1 VPLFQQV
8 GLEVA
13 VANRCPSVLVTG
25 ATGAVGPL
33 VVEAFRV
40 AGYSV
45 RTLSIDP
52 PTASIWPDD
61 VETLIGDVTDAAA
74 VRAAM
79 QGAESV
85 IHMAALLHVENPP
98 PALQDQYERINVGG
112 TTTVVAA
119 AIQTGVRRV
128 VFFSTIAVYGR
139 SGGCTLTEDTPP
151 CPDTFYA
158 RTKLAG
164 EEIVLA
170 AKDAHGR
177 PIGTVLR
184 LGAVYGSNMKGNYR
198 RLVHALA
205 KGLFIPVGKGSNRR
219 TLVYDKDV
227 ARAAVLAAIHPDAA
241 GRIFN
246 VTDGQFHTMRS
257 IIEALCGALGRRPPR
272 LTLPV
277 GPVRFLA
284 GLLEDSA
291 RICGLSSL
299 VTRATVDKYTEDIAV
314 DGRRFCTQIGFV
326 PQYNLVAGLRETV
339 AGMRQLDDI

>member
-1 VPLFQQV
+1 MPLFQQV

-13 VANRCPSVLVTG
+13 VAKRLPAVLVTG

-33 VVEAFRV
+33 VVEAFRA
-40 AGYSV
+40 AGYPV

-52 PTASIWPDD
+52 PPADAWPDD
-61 VETLIGDVTDAAA
+61 VQTLTGDVADIAA

-79 QGAESV
+79 QGIEAV

-112 TTTVVAA
+112 TATVVAA
-119 AIQTGVRRV
+119 AIQAGVRRV
-128 VFFSTIAVYGR
+128 VIFSTIAVYGR
-139 SGGCTLTEDTPP
+139 SGGRILTEDTPP
-151 CPDTFYA
+151 CPNTFYA
-158 RTKLAG
+158 RTKLDA
-164 EEIVLA
+164 EEIVLE

-184 LGAVYGSNMKGNYR
+184 LGAVYGSKMKGNYR

-205 KGLFIPVGKGSNRR
+205 KGRFIPVGKGFNRR

-227 ARAAVLAAIHPDAA
+227 AHAAVLAAIHPDAG
-241 GRIFN
+241 GRIYN
-246 VTDGQFHTMRS
+246 VTDGQFHTMKV
-257 IIEALCGALGRRPPR
+257 IIETLCGALGRRSPR
-272 LTLPV
+272 LILPA

-284 GLLEDSA
+284 GFLEDCA
-291 RICGLSSL
+291 RICSL
-299 VTRATVDKYTEDIAV
+299 RSPVVRATVDKYTEDMAV

-326 PQYNLVAGLRETV
+326 PQYDLATGWQKAVTE
-339 AGMRQLDDI
+339 MRRSGEI